1 MTFQNPFDDKKG
13 FQTNLCTGYSCQC
26 GYEVFIRNVSGLAP
40 PRELLS
46 HRVGQHELHERPG
59 KLPRFSSFVDC
70 KVERRSIPVSDCSS
84 LGLLSSI
91 RQKDFLELEKV
102 EIFSLEYI
110 LDFLN

>member
-1 MTFQNPFDDKKG
+1 M
-13 FQTNLCTGYSCQC
+13 
-26 GYEVFIRNVSGLAP
+26 
-40 PRELLS
+40 
-46 HRVGQHELHERPG
+46 
-59 KLPRFSSFVDC
+59 
-70 KVERRSIPVSDCSS
+70 SDCSS